1 MNKTIFSFL
10 TLALAAGVSAD
21 IKRGQQVFTQF
32 CANCHGDKGQG
43 LVGPNLT
50 DKEILHGSSK
60 VEIEK
65 VIREGV
71 LAKAMPAWGTI
82 LNEQQISDA
91 SDYVKS
97 IMGKNLKNGFVVVKT
112 TVSSFPTGTLEK
124 PYLIRTY
131 MPVNGLDDSIF
142 VNHGKGGNVN
152 KYSPGSG
159 KEDPKKV
166 QKPINGIPSTITV
179 NFGPK
184 LSYTFD
190 TLECRLLYTWSGD
203 FLDMTKYWGKG
214 TGGGRRG
221 FGYIPDIMG
230 KVQFKTSGEHL
241 FPGKVQFMGY
251 RKENAIPI
259 MLYKSGDLNISLKIT
274 PGKNSG
280 EAICEY
286 RTDSSG
292 PITLQLAKGMT
303 SNTGKTGTLNLSSSE
318 AKAFTLIIKGVK

>member
-1 MNKTIFSFL
+1 MNKTILSLLGL
-10 TLALAAGVSAD
+10 TLSVGLSAD
-21 IKRGQQVFTQF
+21 VKRGQQVFNQF

-60 VEIEK
+60 EEIVK
-65 VIREGV
+65 VIKNGV
-71 LAKAMPAWGTI
+71 LEKAMPAWGTI
-82 LNEQQISDA
+82 LNDSQISDV

-97 IMGKNLKNGFVVVKT
+97 IIGKNLKNGFVAVKT

-131 MPVNGLDDSIF
+131 MPALDLDKSIF

-166 QKPINGIPSTITV
+166 QKPINGLPSTITV
-179 NFGPK
+179 NFGQE

-190 TLECRLLYTWSGD
+190 TLECRLLYTWSGQ

-230 KVQFKTSGEHL
+230 DVHFKTSGAHPFKGKVQFK
-241 FPGKVQFMGY
+241 GY
-251 RKENAIPI
+251 RKEKGIPVF
-259 MLYKSGDLNISLKIT
+259 LYQAGGLSISLKIT
-274 PGKNSG
+274 LGPKKG

-286 RTDSSG
+286 RTNSKEPLKIKLPPGIQSSSG
-292 PITLQLAKGMT
+292 QSGSLILNAQQAQNFKLIVKGAK
-303 SNTGKTGTLNLSSSE
+303 
-318 AKAFTLIIKGVK
+318 